1 MLVFALFQGLA
12 SVKMCTKYKLIFN
25 NIFLIYWENESE
37 NFWKSVKQFSKNN
50 SKYLAFKWDFYDKTD
65 L

>member
-25 NIFLIYWENESE
+25 NIFFIYWENESE

-50 SKYLAFKWDFYDKTD
+50 SI
-65 L
+65 